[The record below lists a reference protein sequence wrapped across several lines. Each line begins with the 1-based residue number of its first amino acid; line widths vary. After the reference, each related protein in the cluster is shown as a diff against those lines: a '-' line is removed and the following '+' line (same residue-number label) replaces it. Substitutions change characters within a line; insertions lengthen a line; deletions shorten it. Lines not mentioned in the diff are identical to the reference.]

1 MTMTVRT
8 SRRSLFG
15 GAGLIAVAA
24 LAKCGS
30 TPAHA
35 AADHDALIEKHWD
48 ARCAAF
54 RGFEGD
60 PLTPDEN
67 DRSNFYWDTIE
78 EAEVAILESRSTS
91 LRAAEIRL
99 WVGWSL
105 TNHPRIAGVDLA
117 VRTGDVASLLPIRH
131 RLDWHE
137 KMLFAAILN
146 LRREA

>member
-1 MTMTVRT
+1 MVVHT
-8 SRRSLFG
+8 SRRALFG
-15 GAGLIAVAA
+15 GAGVIAVAA

-30 TPAHA
+30 TPAY

-54 RGFEGD
+54 RGFEDD
-60 PLTPDEN
+60 PLTPDDN

-78 EAEVAILESRSTS
+78 EAEIAILESSSTS

-105 TNHPRIAGVDLA
+105 TDHPRIAGVDLA
-117 VRTGDVASLLPIRH
+117 VRTGDIASLLPIRH
-131 RLDWHE
+131 RLEWHE
-137 KMLFAAILN
+137 KMLFSAILN
-146 LRREA
+146 LRGEA

>member
-1 MTMTVRT
+1 MVVHT
-8 SRRSLFG
+8 SRRALFG
-15 GAGLIAVAA
+15 GAGLIAAAA

-30 TPAHA
+30 TPAYA
-35 AADHDALIEKHWD
+35 DADHDALIEKHWN

-54 RGFEGD
+54 RGFEDD
-60 PLTPDEN
+60 PLTPDDN

-105 TNHPRIAGVDLA
+105 TDHPGIAGVDLA
-117 VRTGDVASLLPIRH
+117 VRTGDIASLLPIRH
-131 RLDWHE
+131 WLEWHE
-137 KMLFAAILN
+137 KMLFSAILN
-146 LRREA
+146 LRGEA